1 MKSITK
7 CHDQKHQLVRAAFEL
22 ANLALFNG
30 NSQNVC
36 PLQNTSSPSFLVF
49 GINRQNTLPRER
61 ERTNTRERGAKYI
74 FEGM

>member
-7 CHDQKHQLVRAAFEL
+7 CHDPKQLVRAAFEL
-22 ANLALFNG
+22 ANLAIFNG

-36 PLQNTSSPSFLVF
+36 PLHNTSSPSFLGF
-49 GINRQNTLPRER
+49 GIIGENTLPRER